1 MKKQTK
7 AQVKASKAKRQAL
20 VALSQAVKPLVE
32 AGEFENVNSALIA
45 HYSEAHGVSEED
57 WGTFKTWQEK
67 GLAVVKGSKGS
78 TIWGRKRKIEVK
90 NAEIEENATD
100 EEKET
105 AKAMKFYPTATIFH
119 IGQVETPKPKEDK

>member
-67 GLAVVKGSKGS
+67 GLAVSKVQRVLQFGGANVKLK
-78 TIWGRKRKIEVK
+78 
-90 NAEIEENATD
+90 
-100 EEKET
+100 
-105 AKAMKFYPTATIFH
+105 
-119 IGQVETPKPKEDK
+119 